1 MSSGAIQGGGGGGD
15 REKSESQQEETVV
28 TDEELES
35 EEETVKVY
43 PVKTTSLKRKKEE
56 VDTKCDQSESEEGQT
71 SQPKKLKKSKTP
83 FKWRIRDY

>member
-1 MSSGAIQGGGGGGD
+1 MSSGAIQGGGGEG
-15 REKSESQQEETVV
+15 SEPQQEETVV
-28 TDEELES
+28 SDEELES